1 MPVPFPEGVFAAP
14 PTPFGPDESLQV
26 GKAAANAQWFAERGA
41 HGIVVA
47 GSGGEFIA
55 LTTEERME
63 LAAAVL
69 DAVGA
74 RFPVIVCIA
83 EYRTAVAIK
92 LGRHAVDAGA
102 AGVLAT
108 APFYMRPSPGSVR
121 RHFSEIRE
129 AVDAP
134 LMFYNSPGNSGV
146 DLPHETILRMVEE
159 GIFQGVKQSYADA
172 FHLRELKRDVGE
184 RAAVF
189 AGHDASAFECL
200 IDGADGWIS
209 TFPTVFPERAR
220 RLWDDV
226 QRGADLRTL
235 RAHWE
240 AALPFVR
247 FVYDDALKSGGD
259 PHWLDAFK
267 TAMNLV
273 GVDVG
278 PPRAPFHLLE
288 GDALARLR
296 AIVTELSP
304 VSVTATAG
312 EQPLASSARR

>member
-1 MPVPFPEGVFAAP
+1 MAVPFPRGVFAAP

-26 GKAAANAQWFAERGA
+26 GRAAAHARWFAERGA
-41 HGIVVA
+41 HGLVVA
-47 GSGGEFIA
+47 GSGGEFVA
-55 LTTEERME
+55 LTASERM
-63 LAAAVL
+63 AIADAVL

-74 RFPVIVCIA
+74 RLPVIVCIA
-83 EYRTAVAIK
+83 EFRTAVAIE
-92 LGRHAVDAGA
+92 LGRHAVRSGA

-108 APFYMRPSPGSVR
+108 APYYMRPSPGSVR
-121 RHFSEIRE
+121 RHFAEIRQ

-134 LMFYNSPGNSGV
+134 LMFYNAPGNSGV
-146 DLPHETILRMVEE
+146 ELPHEMIVGMVEE

-172 FHLRELKRDVGE
+172 FHLRELKLDVGE

-220 RLWDDV
+220 RLWDDI
-226 QRGADLRTL
+226 QRGADLNTV

-288 GDALARLR
+288 GDALQRLR
-296 AIVTELSP
+296 AIVAELSSEEVAP
-304 VSVTATAG
+304 IDAD
-312 EQPLASSARR
+312 QPLASARL